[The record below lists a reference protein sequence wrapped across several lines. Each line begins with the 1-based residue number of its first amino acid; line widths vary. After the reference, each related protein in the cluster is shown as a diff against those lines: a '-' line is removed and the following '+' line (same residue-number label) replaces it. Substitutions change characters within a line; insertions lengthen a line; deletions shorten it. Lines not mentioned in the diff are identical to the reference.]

1 MKGKLFLKGLSILSA
16 VAITFSGVM
25 AEPVLAENFRGDI
38 TIATT
43 SNAGKRVKDTNLNE
57 VIYNLGSREI
67 KVAENRESSDADWT
81 FDENGNFQIYVGD
94 SNPYFPLE
102 VQFKYQDKVSTEWFM
117 TPDDSVVVA
126 GHTFTL
132 KLRDASKYTSYKL
145 EIGGKVEV
153 LYPEKKE
160 FTNENGSSFRI
171 AGGVK
176 RRSRADGGNLDVD
189 LKKYTPLELTR
200 VQMSGMFNG
209 IDLSNKKIMWTLK
222 SDKKE
227 KFKVNNP
234 EDRVDLSV
242 GVTESYSKYW
252 NVLIGDDDQLSDNV
266 TSYNVHVIYGNG
278 EDKENWLKSALKQSV
293 TNVGYIYINPTS
305 EVYEDNTLKN
315 RGLVSNFDKNSFIN
329 KKIEGSNIYLS
340 LNINAEKFP
349 DFDGSTV
356 IYYEGRLKSESDIA
370 SAKNITAQIKSGTYE
385 IDAEKDVELTIVQ
398 NVNGQITGFLPII
411 YDCELNTEGIY
422 NPQLYDF
429 ESTNNDYN
437 IAYSDI
443 TRKNNWSD
451 IEFTLYPY
459 YENRDLSRECRFVL
473 NLKSEGK
480 KSNGK
485 VVAAYVG
492 EYKSIEAAQDA
503 GSPDIHLALFSDR
516 GYKGVYSSPI
526 VFTVFTITGNVYYVR
541 VSLKKRPEP
550 LPSGPVEPYRNS
562 DTRVQFRG
570 LKNASGQMV
579 PGYFVNATADSYGEY
594 NYQTIMVADDV
605 DLSNVAPVFYK
616 DETIKLYVAGSSVEE
631 VSGESYH
638 DLSSGMIQYTASA
651 EDKEHQGNYWLQ
663 IVKPSAN
670 GGFYFNS
677 LADKDA
683 KTSIRDG
690 VIYTTRE
697 VMLDRAHGDVHDIIG
712 LNIGNTPIEKL
723 SAELE
728 STTLALDDYWTL
740 KGVKPLSQYIDDPT
754 ANGDMNLDERLDNRP
769 VNMVDIRLKRA
780 DGVKDGT
787 LINGTL
793 RIKSD
798 DKLIAE
804 VTLTGLIGS
813 PIIIT
818 EDIPAAVKYVPYGTM
833 IQNNNKYSW
842 NVPTYYITKGNLP
855 EGMELKKNGE
865 LYGVPKEAGE
875 FKFEVTMELEG
886 NSNSLS
892 RNNETSDSKE
902 FTLKVAENTDPN
914 VEAATDTEYYL
925 RPDNVSDGIGRVPNI
940 SPNATETEYLMVS
953 NGAFAEYKDVYLDGE
968 KLVRGVD
975 YTANSGSTR
984 LTIKAETLKRN
995 GDGVHTLG
1003 MEFRDSRAD
1012 TSNTSESRT
1021 DKEGNLKKAAQNY
1034 RVSKSFSKNS
1044 SGGHSSSG
1052 KSSGGSSGGG
1062 RSSSGKSSGKSN
1074 SGKSTVAQSTS
1085 TNNTATNVTNLPYA
1099 NTSRPNTEGHWVHD
1113 GKNWTFKYNSDN
1125 KNYTGWIVS
1134 NSRWYYLNDEGILQ
1148 SGWQNING
1156 SWYLFHYTDDAT
1168 LGALEVGW
1176 NNFNGKWYNLS
1187 TVDDDTMGRMYVDT
1201 TTPDGYRVGSDGSWN
1216 GETR

>member
-117 TPDDSVVVA
+117 TPDDSVVVD

-132 KLRDASKYTSYKL
+132 KLRDASKYTTYKL
-145 EIGGKVEV
+145 EIGGKEEV
-153 LYPEKKE
+153 LYPEKKN
-160 FTNENGSSFRI
+160 FTNESGSSFRI
-171 AGGVK
+171 GGVK
-176 RRSRADGGNLDVD
+176 RRSRSDGGNLDVD

-209 IDLSNKKIMWTLK
+209 IDLTNKKIMWTLN

-234 EDRVDLSV
+234 EDRVDLSI
-242 GVTESYSKYW
+242 GVTSSNYSLWK
-252 NVLIGDDDQLSDNV
+252 VLVGDDDQLSDNV
-266 TSYNVHVIYGNG
+266 TSYNVNVDYGNTYYK
-278 EDKENWLKSALKQSV
+278 KEWLKSTLKQSV
-293 TNVGYIYINPTS
+293 KNVGELYILPIREIYSDNS
-305 EVYEDNTLKN
+305 ENT
-315 RGLVSNFDKNSFIN
+315 RGLRTTFDKSNFIN
-329 KKIEGSNIYLS
+329 KKVDGSNIYLS
-340 LNINAEKFP
+340 LGVNTEEYP
-349 DFDGSTV
+349 DFDYSSV
-356 IYYEGRLKSESDIA
+356 KYYEGKLKSEADIA
-370 SAKNITAQIKSGTYE
+370 SAKDITAQIKSGAYE
-385 IDAEKDVELTIVQ
+385 IKSKKTEFTMVQ
-398 NVNGQITGFLPII
+398 NINGQVTGFLPLLYKYSLDEESI
-411 YDCELNTEGIY
+411 YSASLTEAAEDSTY
-422 NPQLYDF
+422 NEY
-429 ESTNNDYN
+429 
-437 IAYSDI
+437 AYID
-443 TRKNNWSD
+443 
-451 IEFTLYPY
+451 
-459 YENRDLSRECRFVL
+459 
-473 NLKSEGK
+473 EGK
-480 KSNGK
+480 KYTDVLFTIDREKDLAAQYRVRLALSS
-485 VVAAYVG
+485 VESRVSAAYVG
-492 EYKSIEAAQDA
+492 EFANIEAAQNA
-503 GSPDIHLALFSDR
+503 GSPDIHLALFGSK
-516 GYKGVYSSPI
+516 GYKAVYSNPV

-541 VSLKKRPEP
+541 VSLEKEPEP
-550 LPSGPVEPYRNS
+550 LPPGPVEPYRNS
-562 DTRVQFRG
+562 DTRVQFMG
-570 LKNASGQMV
+570 LKNASWQML

-616 DETIKLYVAGSSVEE
+616 DESIKLYVAGSSVEE

-663 IVKPSAN
+663 IVKPSTN

-697 VMLDRAHGDVHDIIG
+697 VMLDSAHGDVHDIIG
-712 LNIGNTPIEKL
+712 LNIGNTPIEKI

-740 KGVKPLSQYIDDPT
+740 KGVKPLSQYINDPT
-754 ANGDMNLDERLDNRP
+754 ANSNMRSNEKLDNRP
-769 VNMVDIRLKRA
+769 VNMVDIRLRRA
-780 DGVKDGT
+780 EGVKDGT
-787 LINGTL
+787 LVNGIL

-798 DKLIAE
+798 DRLIAE

-818 EDIPAAVKYVPYGTM
+818 EDIPASVKYVPYGTM

-842 NVPTYYITKGNLP
+842 NVPTYNITKGNLP

-875 FKFEVTMELEG
+875 FKFEVTMKLEG

-892 RNNETSDSKE
+892 SNNRTSDSKE
-902 FTLKVAENTDPN
+902 FVLKVAENTDPN
-914 VEAATDTEYYL
+914 VEAATDAEYYL
-925 RPDNVSDGIGRVPNI
+925 RPDNVSDGFGRIPNI
-940 SPNATETEYLMVS
+940 SANATETEYLMVS
-953 NGAFAEYKDVYLDGE
+953 NGAFAEYKDIYLDGE

-975 YTANSGSTR
+975 YTASSGSTR
-984 LTIKAETLKRN
+984 ITIKAETLKRN

-1034 RVSKSFSKNS
+1034 RVGKSFSKNS

-1074 SGKSTVAQSTS
+1074 NGKSTVTQSTS

-1113 GKNWTFKYNSDN
+1113 GKNWIFKYNSED

-1134 NSRWYYLNDEGILQ
+1134 NGRWYYLNDEGILQ

-1156 SWYLFHYTDDAT
+1156 NWYLFHYTDDAT

-1176 NNFNGKWYNLS
+1176 NNFNGKWYSLS
-1187 TVDDDTMGRMYVDT
+1187 TADDDTMGRMYVDT
-1201 TTPDGYRVGSDGSWN
+1201 TTPDGYRVGHDGSWN